1 MVTLLAIADINGDGK
16 ISLEELME
24 PLDVSSSKATVSTV
38 SSSFMILNTADQTKA
53 TFKKFD
59 TNNDEHL
66 ERNEL
71 KNVLCFA
78 GAHPSKQ
85 EADVIFR
92 KEDIDEDGKI
102 DQQVFIKLMFH
113 KPAEAINKLQKSF
126 SNFEQVKAV
135 FRQYDADEDKS

>member
-1 MVTLLAIADINGDGK
+1 MAVQDAFSKVPEVVTLLAIADINGDGK

-24 PLDVSSSKATVSTV
+24 LLDASSSKAALSTV
-38 SSSFMILNTADQTKA
+38 SSSFMILNSADQAKA

-78 GAHPSKQ
+78 GAHPSK
-85 EADVIFR
+85 
-92 KEDIDEDGKI
+92 
-102 DQQVFIKLMFH
+102 
-113 KPAEAINKLQKSF
+113 
-126 SNFEQVKAV
+126 
-135 FRQYDADEDKS
+135 